1 MNMWQSSYLC
11 VPALGVLVESEPP
24 EKLPFALLGCGRTLC
39 LLNTLWLLWLSGLAS
54 TSCSDPGGT
63 IYSTP
68 GIAMV
73 LEVEEYGDPAI
84 LIVIFKVGWSRSRTC
99 RCKARGFLWSSFY
112 IAARWMQSRYV
123 GCIVVNDMIMI
134 LSREL

>member
-1 MNMWQSSYLC
+1 M
-11 VPALGVLVESEPP
+11 LGVLAESEPP
-24 EKLPFALLGCGRTLC
+24 EKLPLALLGCGRTLC

-68 GIAMV
+68 GIAIV

-84 LIVIFKVGWSRSRTC
+84 LIVIFKMGGR
-99 RCKARGFLWSSFY
+99 AAGLA
-112 IAARWMQSRYV
+112 AARPVAFSGRRSISRLD
-123 GCIVVNDMIMI
+123 GCSLDTLVA
-134 LSREL
+134 LW

>member
-1 MNMWQSSYLC
+1 M
-11 VPALGVLVESEPP
+11 LGVLAESEPP

-54 TSCSDPGGT
+54 RSCSDPGGT

-68 GIAMV
+68 GIAIV

-84 LIVIFKVGWSRSRTC
+84 LIVMLKGGVLAQQGLCRGSVRDLCGRRSILR
-99 RCKARGFLWSSFY
+99 LD
-112 IAARWMQSRYV
+112 
-123 GCIVVNDMIMI
+123 GCCVDTLVA
-134 LSREL
+134 L